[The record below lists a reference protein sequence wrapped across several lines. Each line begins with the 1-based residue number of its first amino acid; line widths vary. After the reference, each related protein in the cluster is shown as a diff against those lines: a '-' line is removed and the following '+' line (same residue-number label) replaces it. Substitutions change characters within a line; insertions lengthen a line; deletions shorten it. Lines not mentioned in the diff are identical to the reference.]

1 MKAKSPPRARPVAVA
16 GREPLIGSD
25 RYDYADAFEIRLP
38 EPDDRSV
45 EQFVRTAVE
54 EAPAPLLLTVR
65 LAHKYLLRLR
75 LGPRS
80 SPDHVFGFKI
90 LKSER
95 DLIHLEALS
104 PVLGRAVIVGRRID
118 ATRAVLTTYL
128 FFARP
133 TAALV
138 VWKIAGPLHRK
149 VAPYL
154 MEHVAANT
162 SRLVEERT
170 ARR

>member
-1 MKAKSPPRARPVAVA
+1 MKTEGPRRARQVAVA
-16 GREPLIGSD
+16 GDEPLIRSD
-25 RYDYADAFEIRLP
+25 SYDYADAFEIRVP
-38 EPDDRSV
+38 EADDRSI

-54 EAPAPLLLTVR
+54 EAPLPLLLTVR
-65 LAHKYLLRLR
+65 LVHKYLLRLR

-80 SPDHVFGFKI
+80 SPDFVFGFKI
-90 LKSER
+90 LTSEH

-104 PVLGRAVIVGRRID
+104 PVLGRGVVVGRRVD

-133 TAALV
+133 TAARV

-154 MEHVAANT
+154 MERAAA
-162 SRLVEERT
+162 RAGRVVMERT
-170 ARR
+170 R